1 MKTTASSDTNLLF
14 LASLILRDVMRIVA
28 GIQGIVTVLVRYAL
42 IGASIAESL
51 IGLVMPDPLPER

>member
-14 LASLILRDVMRIVA
+14 LASLILRDVTRIVA

>member
-14 LASLILRDVMRIVA
+14 LASLILRDVTRVVA

-51 IGLVMPDPLPER
+51 IGLVMPDPLPEK

>member
-14 LASLILRDVMRIVA
+14 LASLILRDVTRVVA
-28 GIQGIVTVLVRYAL
+28 GIQGVVTVLVRYAL

-51 IGLVMPDPLPER
+51 IGLVMPDPLPEK